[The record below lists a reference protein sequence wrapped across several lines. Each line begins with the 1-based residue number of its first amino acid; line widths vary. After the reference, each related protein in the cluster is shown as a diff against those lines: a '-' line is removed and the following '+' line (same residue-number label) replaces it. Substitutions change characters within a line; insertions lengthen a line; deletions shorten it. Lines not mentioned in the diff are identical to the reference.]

1 VIVVPLPPLAEQERI
16 VTKLEKLIKFC
27 DELEANIKQGITNA
41 DRLLQTALREA
52 LHPVEHQSK
61 GLGHG

>member
-1 VIVVPLPPLAEQERI
+1 M
-16 VTKLEKLIKFC
+16 KFC

-52 LHPVEHQSK
+52 LEPKPPGQTSCEK
-61 GLGHG
+61 